1 MKSKVISLII
11 GAISILAMKSVLA
24 AWTWTPFMGLT
35 NNYFHPLA
43 QGNTTRHDITL
54 LVDQN
59 FNTCSAEGN
68 YALVNSEIIGED
80 QFDVLVSII
89 LTAWTTNKPI
99 AILHEGCDGNRARVY
114 GLRIGK

>member
-1 MKSKVISLII
+1 MKSKVISLLI
-11 GAISILAMKSVLA
+11 GAILILAMKSVFA

-35 NNYFHPLA
+35 DNYFHPLA

-68 YALVNSEIIGED
+68 YEE
-80 QFDVLVSII
+80 Q
-89 LTAWTTNKPI
+89 
-99 AILHEGCDGNRARVY
+99 NRVRSLIYDYYFVMVF
-114 GLRIGK
+114 